1 MLNLLTKAADRCR
14 RLTSRL
20 VVRLVLAF
28 TSVSPVLA
36 TTSGLTFTG
45 TIDAEVYFDVKPY
58 SVRLELEAYHFDN
71 DLLMS
76 LANPEVQLVIFGSGN
91 SITYWS
97 KGRMRD
103 FEALD
108 DAVRKKRGDRILG
121 ALFPTAAVSL
131 SKSVRT
137 DDKLWTFASRTEGN
151 TSWTEVFR
159 ADDRELSP
167 HCLEVQAALYF
178 QDNNLMQFELI
189 N

>member
-1 MLNLLTKAADRCR
+1 VLL
-14 RLTSRL
+14 
-20 VVRLVLAF
+20 LVLSF

-71 DLLMS
+71 DLLVS

-108 DAVRKKRGDRILG
+108 
-121 ALFPTAAVSL
+121 
-131 SKSVRT
+131 
-137 DDKLWTFASRTEGN
+137 LWTMRSGK
-151 TSWTEVFR
+151 SEVIGFLAR
-159 ADDRELSP
+159 YSQLRP
-167 HCLEVQAALYF
+167 
-178 QDNNLMQFELI
+178 
-189 N
+189 

>member
-20 VVRLVLAF
+20 VLLLVLSF

-71 DLLMS
+71 DLLVS

-108 DAVRKKRGDRILG
+108 
-121 ALFPTAAVSL
+121 
-131 SKSVRT
+131 
-137 DDKLWTFASRTEGN
+137 LWTMRSGK
-151 TSWTEVFR
+151 SEVIGFLAR
-159 ADDRELSP
+159 YSQLRP
-167 HCLEVQAALYF
+167 
-178 QDNNLMQFELI
+178 
-189 N
+189 